1 MSDVDDAEFVG
12 KSGAGRS
19 DDVDL
24 NRAGK
29 SLWDAVW
36 LDDIILVTD
45 ASSDDQRQLHD
56 LFKKT
61 VAPTKRRVLKPQPRL
76 DAQRLNCW

>member
-1 MSDVDDAEFVG
+1 MNRFWLLKAIFSHNLINSKGMSDVDDAEFVG

-29 SLWDAVW
+29 SL
-36 LDDIILVTD
+36 
-45 ASSDDQRQLHD
+45 
-56 LFKKT
+56 
-61 VAPTKRRVLKPQPRL
+61 
-76 DAQRLNCW
+76 